1 MAQGQLQ
8 QIPCLFHNNYAFY
21 ALTSKKQTIL
31 HGYFNISGR
40 QNSTLKSA
48 EIVILGHSESVDYQ
62 HSFFCKTLSYSTG
75 KERDEE
81 TGYGYFGARYMDHEL
96 MTMWLS
102 VDPMADKYPNI
113 SPYAYCAW
121 NPVKLVDPDGR
132 KIKAHDDL
140 SKEHINSYLK
150 ELFGTSKM
158 FSFSRDNYLKINNK
172 RFQKYYSL
180 ASSDQRILL
189 DGLKSAIEKGDVT
202 ALVRITD
209 NNKGITRFVMNE
221 FIGLNS
227 DGSSK
232 YNTSYHTMNTNGES
246 GFTSSTPME
255 GTIGIVY
262 PIVINDKGVDQQNSL
277 TTDLYILGGSES
289 DVLYPFFT
297 TTTASSVFIHE
308 VLDEFLNRTVEGK
321 VTQKSSGKEKVAYQN
336 AALRILGRYERN
348 GEDHNY

>member
-1 MAQGQLQ
+1 MKQNKTYGNFCTPNRG
-8 QIPCLFHNNYAFY
+8 IPVYSPFLHFF
-21 ALTSKKQTIL
+21 LKKKRI
-31 HGYFNISGR
+31 G
-40 QNSTLKSA
+40 
-48 EIVILGHSESVDYQ
+48 ESM
-62 HSFFCKTLSYSTG
+62 KTLMFYNCSTCFASFTFTG
-75 KERDEE
+75 KEKDSES
-81 TGYGYFGARYMDHEL
+81 GFYYFGARYYDCDL
-96 MTMWLS
+96 SGLFLS
-102 VDPMADKYPNI
+102 VDPMADRYPSI
-113 SPYAYCAW
+113 SSYAYCAW

-132 KIKAHDDL
+132 KIKAHDKL

-150 ELFGTSKM
+150 ELFGTSRM
-158 FSFSRDNYLKINNK
+158 FSFSRDNYMKINNK
-172 RFQKYYSL
+172 RFQKCYTS
-180 ASSDQRILL
+180 ASSDQRLLL

-321 VTQKSSGKEKVAYQN
+321 VSQNSSGKEKVAYQN

-348 GEDHNY
+348 GDDHNY